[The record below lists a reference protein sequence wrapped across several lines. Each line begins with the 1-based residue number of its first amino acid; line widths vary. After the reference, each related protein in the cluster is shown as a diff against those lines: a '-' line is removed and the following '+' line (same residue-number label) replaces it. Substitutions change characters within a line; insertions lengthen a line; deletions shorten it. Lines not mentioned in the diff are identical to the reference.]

1 MHKKCLLKFIYYIF
15 CIILF
20 FIFIKIIVSVWHYVT
35 FSAVQVEHS
44 PVQHK
49 ERQQNAR
56 MTGNECCQLIS
67 QQNWFG
73 EYQAVAVP
81 EHNLST
87 AVVKDK
93 LPDIVLRGVA
103 LGARPGVVLEEK
115 GRQQFYLQG
124 ERLSSC
130 DAVIE
135 RILPEQ
141 VMLRYQGNVIHLTLP
156 DEEGAAEPEKKD
168 EQPETE
174 ESFPSETSVVA
185 DTFTRLPPAVKQA
198 LAIDPQKF
206 FEYIRFTPVYK
217 DGVAGHTVMPGTDR
231 SLFDISGLK
240 AGDIA
245 VALNGQDFTQSG
257 ATNIFM
263 QQIYSMKI
271 VRLTILRNGERHNIS
286 VALR

>member
-1 MHKKCLLKFIYYIF
+1 MF

-20 FIFIKIIVSVWHYVT
+20 FIFIKIIISVWHYVT
-35 FSAVQVEHS
+35 FSDVQVEHF
-44 PVQHK
+44 PAQHN
-49 ERQQNAR
+49 ERQQNVR
-56 MTGNECCQLIS
+56 MTGSECCQLIS

-73 EYQAVAVP
+73 EYQPVAVP
-81 EHNLST
+81 VYSSSA
-87 AVVKDK
+87 AVVKEK

-115 GRQQFYLQG
+115 GMQQFYLQG
-124 ERLSSC
+124 ERLTSC

-135 RILPEQ
+135 RIFSEQ

-156 DEEGAAEPEKKD
+156 DEESAAEPEKKD
-168 EQPETE
+168 EQPEISSPPE
-174 ESFPSETSVVA
+174 ISAVA
-185 DTFTRLPPAVKQA
+185 DTFLRLPPAVQQA

-206 FEYIRFTPVYK
+206 FEYIRFIPVYK

-240 AGDIA
+240 SGDIA
-245 VALNGQDFTQSG
+245 LALNGQDFTQPG
-257 ATNIFM
+257 AINIFM
-263 QQIYSMKI
+263 QQIYSMNI